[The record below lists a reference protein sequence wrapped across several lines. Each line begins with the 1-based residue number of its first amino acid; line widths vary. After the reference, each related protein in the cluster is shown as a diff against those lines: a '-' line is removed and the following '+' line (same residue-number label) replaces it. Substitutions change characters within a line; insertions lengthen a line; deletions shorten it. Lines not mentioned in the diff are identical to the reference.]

1 MRRNTTH
8 QSTEKPEF
16 QERVLEINRVARVV
30 KGGKRVRFRAL
41 VVLGNEKG
49 QIGYGV
55 GKAADVSGG
64 IAKAVAAAKKRINT
78 IFIQNATIPYP
89 VRAHYK
95 GASVMLKPAPAGTGI
110 VAGSSMR
117 AVLELAGIK
126 DVVGKALGS
135 NNKLS
140 NTVATIK
147 ALDLLIDPKELLSRR
162 GIGQTQ
168 AHVEVPVTVPAHS
181 HNKKAK

>member
-1 MRRNTTH
+1 MRKFTN

-16 QERVLEINRVARVV
+16 VERVIEINRVARVV

-49 QIGYGV
+49 RVAFGL
-55 GKAADVSGG
+55 GKAADVSTA
-64 IAKAVAAAKKRINT
+64 IAKAVTAAKKQIIP
-78 IFIQNATIPYP
+78 IFIKGTTIPYP
-89 VRAHYK
+89 IRTYYK
-95 GASVMLKPAPAGTGI
+95 SAAVFLKPAPAGTGI

-117 AVLELAGIK
+117 VVLELAGIK

-135 NNKLS
+135 KNKLS

-147 ALDLLIDPKELLSRR
+147 ALSMLIDPKELLERR
-162 GIGQTQ
+162 GMTAAKPQ
-168 AHVEVPVTVPAHS
+168 PAGKH
-181 HNKKAK
+181 K